1 MRSEKL
7 AYPLPSGMRDL
18 LPNEAAR
25 RQRLTRR
32 LLDHFALHGYAL
44 VVPPAF
50 ELSSVLERG
59 LCSLGPG
66 DVIRFVEPES
76 GEVAALRPDMT
87 PQIAR
92 MVATRLADRPSPMRL
107 CYEGTVLRR
116 RQERARKHRQIHQA
130 GVELLGAGALDGDTE
145 LLLLAASSLEA
156 AGLDRFVLDLGHVEV
171 ARALVADL
179 PDDVAK
185 RVFDALAQKDG
196 DRVEELLDRAG
207 ADGRRARALRELPR
221 LHGDASVLVEAGK
234 LLAETGAEPAL
245 SYLRELWERAS
256 AMGLGSALRVDL
268 GEVRGLAYYTGVV
281 VHVFA
286 DGPGEAIGSGGRYDE
301 LLSRFGAP
309 MPAAGFA
316 LDLDNLAWA
325 LEVAGEAERLPPKVL
340 VSGDEAPRLCV
351 RLREAGVAALPAVSV
366 SDARAHAHAWGCSH
380 LLSARGDALD
390 LVVIG
395 TGEIVRFEAVEDV
408 VVRVREGA

>member
-1 MRSEKL
+1 M
-7 AYPLPSGMRDL
+7 
-18 LPNEAAR
+18 PNEAAR

-59 LCSLGPG
+59 LCSFGPG

-92 MVATRLADRPSPMRL
+92 MVATRLVDRPRPMRL

-116 RQERARKHRQIHQA
+116 RQERARRHRQIHQA
-130 GVELLGAGALDGDTE
+130 GVELLGTGALDGDIE
-145 LLLLAASSLEA
+145 LLLLAASSLQA
-156 AGLDRFVLDLGHVEV
+156 AGLDRFVLDLGHVEI
-171 ARALVADL
+171 ARALVAEL
-179 PDDVAK
+179 PEEVAEGI
-185 RVFDALAQKDG
+185 FDALAQKDA

-207 ADGRRARALRELPR
+207 ADGPNVRALRELPR
-221 LHGDASVLVEAGK
+221 LHGDAHVLIEAGE
-234 LLAETGAEPAL
+234 LLAETGAGPAL
-245 SYLRELWERAS
+245 SYLKQLWERAT

-268 GEVRGLAYYTGVV
+268 GEVRGLAYYTGVI

-286 DGPGEAIGSGGRYDE
+286 DGPGEPLGSGGRYDE

-325 LEVAGEAERLPPKVL
+325 LEVAGKAERLPPKVL
-340 VSGDEAPRLCV
+340 VSGEGAPSLCT
-351 RLREAGVAALPAVSV
+351 RLREAGVASLPAA
-366 SDARAHAHAWGCSH
+366 DDAEARAHAKAWGGSH
-380 LLSARGDALD
+380 LLVVRGDSLD
-390 LVVIG
+390 LVVFG
-395 TGEIVRFEAVEDV
+395 TGETVRLHAVEDV
-408 VVRVREGA
+408 VARVREGA

>member
-1 MRSEKL
+1 
-7 AYPLPSGMRDL
+7 MRDL

-59 LCSLGPG
+59 LGSFGPG

-92 MVATRLADRPSPMRL
+92 MVATRLVDRPRPMRL

-116 RQERARKHRQIHQA
+116 RQERARKHRQLHQA

-145 LLLLAASSLEA
+145 LLLLAASSLKA
-156 AGLDRFVLDLGHVEV
+156 AGLERFVLDLGHVEI
-171 ARALVADL
+171 ARALVTGL
-179 PDDVAK
+179 PDEVAA
-185 RVFDALAQKDG
+185 RVFDALAQKDA
-196 DRVEELLDRAG
+196 DRVEELLDAAG
-207 ADGRRARALRELPR
+207 ADGRSARALRELPR
-221 LHGDASVLVEAGK
+221 LHGDAAVLVEAGR
-234 LLAETGAEPAL
+234 LLADTGAEPAL
-245 SYLRELWERAS
+245 AYLKDLWERAS

-268 GEVRGLAYYTGVV
+268 GEVRGLAYYTGVI

-286 DGPGEAIGSGGRYDE
+286 DGPGEPLGSGGRYDE

-325 LEVAGEAERLPPKVL
+325 LEVAGKAERLPPKVL
-340 VSGDEAPRLCV
+340 VAGDEAQRLCV
-351 RLREAGVAALPAVSV
+351 RLREAGVASLPAA
-366 SDARAHAHAWGCSH
+366 DATEARAHAHAWGCSH
-380 LLSARGDALD
+380 LLSVRGDSLD
-390 LVVIG
+390 LVVVE
-395 TGEIVRFEAVEDV
+395 TGEIVRLGTVEDV
-408 VVRVREGA
+408 VARVREGA